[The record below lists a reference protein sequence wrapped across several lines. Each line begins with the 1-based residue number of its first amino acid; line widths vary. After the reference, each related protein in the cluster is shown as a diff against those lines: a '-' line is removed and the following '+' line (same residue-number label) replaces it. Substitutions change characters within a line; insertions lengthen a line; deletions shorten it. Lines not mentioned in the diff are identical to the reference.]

1 MHHSNATIS
10 SVATC
15 SAMRF
20 SAIALL
26 IAFGLIGC
34 EKENPPLQEEEEVQ
48 QALEPELPATPF
60 PYSAQAFP
68 EEWLTDPALQLFGN
82 IGSDIEVTDAGA
94 TLGRV
99 LFYDPSMSADGTV
112 SCSSCHAQAN
122 AFADSEAKSVGVSG
136 VPTVRNAMGLFNFR
150 YQRRFFWDMRT
161 VGLAQQ
167 VLEPIAHP
175 DEMALSLAEL
185 PVRLME
191 QPYYAALFEAAFGSE
206 EINSDRVASAL
217 AQFLMCMRSY
227 SSRYDAGRSNGF
239 VNFSE
244 SERMGK
250 DLFFNGDTRCNQCHS
265 GLNLFS
271 TQPFVNGL
279 ELDYAAAGD
288 GGIGSLSDDPYDDG
302 RFKTVSLR
310 NIGLTSPYMHD
321 GRFATLHEVIDFY
334 ADGIQH
340 HPYLD
345 ERLSVN
351 GFGVPGQ
358 EPYQLSLSAEE
369 RSALV
374 DFLITFNDTLMTTS
388 EWLSN
393 PF

>member
-1 MHHSNATIS
+1 MDHSNATTG

-15 SAMRF
+15 NAIRF

-26 IAFGLIGC
+26 IAFSLISC
-34 EKENPPLQEEEEVQ
+34 EKENSPLQEEEEVQ

-99 LFYDPSMSADGTV
+99 LFFDPSMSADGTV

-136 VPTVRNAMGLFNFR
+136 VPTERNAMGLFNFR

-185 PVRLME
+185 PGRLME

-250 DLFFNGDTRCNQCHS
+250 DLFFNGETRCNQCHS

-321 GRFATLHEVIDFY
+321 GRFATLHEVVDFY
-334 ADGIQH
+334 ANGIQH

-388 EWLSN
+388 VWLSN

>member
-1 MHHSNATIS
+1 MHHSNATIG

-15 SAMRF
+15 NAMRF

-26 IAFGLIGC
+26 IAFSLISC
-34 EKENPPLQEEEEVQ
+34 EKENSPLKEEEEVQ

-136 VPTVRNAMGLFNFR
+136 VPTERNALGLFNFR

-185 PVRLME
+185 PGRLME

-250 DLFFNGDTRCNQCHS
+250 DLFFNGETRCNQCHS

-321 GRFATLHEVIDFY
+321 GRFATLHEVVDFY
-334 ADGIQH
+334 ANGIQH

-388 EWLSN
+388 VWLSN

>member
-1 MHHSNATIS
+1 MALIPTLSRMCHSQTPH
-10 SVATC
+10 
-15 SAMRF
+15 F

-26 IAFGLIGC
+26 IALGLISCG
-34 EKENPPLQEEEEVQ
+34 KENPPLQEEEEVQ

-112 SCSSCHAQAN
+112 SCSSCHAKAN
-122 AFADSEAKSVGVSG
+122 AFADSEAKSIGVSG